1 MERAAAATGQTA
13 AEIAARWTA
22 QWEGDRRRLGCLEPD
37 VVPRAADHIAEQ
49 IEMIRTLEAGGH
61 TYVIDDGVSFDVST
75 FPDYASFAVLNLDE
89 LTNTGPVEHVED
101 KRPPAAFALC
111 HPHTP
116 GVSPQ
121 RGRGPPWG
129 PG

>member
-49 IEMIRTLEAGGH
+49 IEMIRTLEAGGP
-61 TYVIDDGVSFDVST
+61 TYVSDDGVYFHVTT
-75 FPDYASFAVLNLDE
+75 FPDYAAFPALNLDDHQ
-89 LTNTGPVEHVED
+89 TTARAEHAHT
-101 KRPPAAFALC
+101 KATPPHL
-111 HPHTP
+111 
-116 GVSPQ
+116 
-121 RGRGPPWG
+121 PPWTTG
-129 PG
+129 G

>member
-49 IEMIRTLEAGGH
+49 IEMIRTLEAGGP
-61 TYVIDDGVSFDVST
+61 TYVIDEGVHFAVST
-75 FPDYASFAVLNLDE
+75 FPDYASFAGLTLDE
-89 LTNTGPVEHVED
+89 LTPTGRLEHRR
-101 KRPPAAFALC
+101 RPLAGPHGLAPHGAAPLPA
-111 HPHTP
+111 P
-116 GVSPQ
+116 
-121 RGRGPPWG
+121 
-129 PG
+129 